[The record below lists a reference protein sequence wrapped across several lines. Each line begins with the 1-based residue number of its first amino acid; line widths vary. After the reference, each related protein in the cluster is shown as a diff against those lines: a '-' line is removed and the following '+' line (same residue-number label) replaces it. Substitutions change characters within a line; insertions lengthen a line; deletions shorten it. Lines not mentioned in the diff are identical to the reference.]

1 MGKASGNEDRLVGG
15 AKTFSHDQT
24 SDNLERTKWRRVCG
38 PWEYQFMVRILTM
51 GALLSHLI
59 SHYEIEH
66 ILCNAMFDITFLVVE
81 NRVRLAQSFTIK
93 PNN

>member
-1 MGKASGNEDRLVGG
+1 
-15 AKTFSHDQT
+15 
-24 SDNLERTKWRRVCG
+24 
-38 PWEYQFMVRILTM
+38 MVRILTM

-59 SHYEIEH
+59 SHEIEH
-66 ILCNAMFDITFLVVE
+66 ILCNAMFDVTFLVVE